1 MSFFSFFLFSFF
13 FFFFVVDMSTQEGG
27 GIQTSRVMLQVS
39 LASILCPSKSD
50 VALKITIG
58 LVIDHY

>member
-1 MSFFSFFLFSFF
+1 MR
-13 FFFFVVDMSTQEGG
+13 
-27 GIQTSRVMLQVS
+27 SRIMLQVPIM
-39 LASILCPSKSD
+39 LLLCPSNNN